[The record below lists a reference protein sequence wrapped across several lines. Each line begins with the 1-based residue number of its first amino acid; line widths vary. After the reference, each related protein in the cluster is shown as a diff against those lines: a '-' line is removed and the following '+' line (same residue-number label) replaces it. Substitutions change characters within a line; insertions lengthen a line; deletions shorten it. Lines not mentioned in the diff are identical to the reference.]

1 MMAPYHMQKSEC
13 EIHDPDVIQDILQHG
28 QYLTL
33 ALCRHDEPYVL
44 TLSYGYDAAQNALYF
59 HTAPQGLKIA
69 FIREN
74 PSVCGT
80 IVEDQGYKQGEC
92 AHAYRSV
99 VFRGQVEILEDVAEK
114 QHGLHVLIDHLED
127 DPSVMKK
134 RLLTRENVYQRTAIL
149 RVKIQDISGKAGQ

>member
-1 MMAPYHMQKSEC
+1 MPPYHMQKSEC

-33 ALCRHDEPYVL
+33 ALCRDDEPYVL
-44 TLSYGYDAAQNALYF
+44 TLSYGYDAAQGALYF

-74 PSVCGT
+74 PAVCGT
-80 IVEDQGYKQGEC
+80 VVEDKGYKQGEC

-99 VFRGQVEILEDVAEK
+99 VFRGQVEILDDVEEK
-114 QHGLHVLIDHLED
+114 QHGLHVLIEHLED
-127 DPSVMKK
+127 DPDSMKK
-134 RLLTRENVYQRTAIL
+134 RLLTQENLRAAIL
-149 RVKIQDISGKAGQ
+149 RIKIQAISGKAGQ